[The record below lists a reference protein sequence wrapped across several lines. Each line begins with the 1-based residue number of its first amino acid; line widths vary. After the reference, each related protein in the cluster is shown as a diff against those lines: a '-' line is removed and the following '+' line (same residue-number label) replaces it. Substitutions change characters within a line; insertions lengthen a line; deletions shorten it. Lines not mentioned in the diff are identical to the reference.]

1 MWRSPNSL
9 SRHTHLESHFVLC
22 VACSLAVIASAAACA
37 MSAGAARTRR
47 ARQFFLSWGTQQL
60 VFVALLFVV
69 ANLSI
74 ISAIT
79 PRFTPFHRPNA
90 SRKLSHPRVWRV
102 RQHREVLGSAHRPKS
117 SAAPICRFCGELLTL
132 DQGWELHRSWWKLIC
147 ADFRFHFRQR
157 HTCHR
162 F

>member
-1 MWRSPNSL
+1 MLVAFRFKNVCRGPL
-9 SRHTHLESHFVLC
+9 TRRQHTFFVLC
-22 VACSLAVIASAAACA
+22 VVACSCVIASAAACA
-37 MSAGAARTRR
+37 MGAGAARTRR

-132 DQGWELHRSWWKLIC
+132 DQGRKLHRCRWKFVCSDI
-147 ADFRFHFRQR
+147 RF
-157 HTCHR
+157 
-162 F
+162 